1 MYNANIEFPLKTVIG
16 AEQTGQTTWGDTG
29 PHKMEV
35 PSLNIYFV
43 IVVILVTKSC
53 PTLLQPHGL

>member
-1 MYNANIEFPLKTVIG
+1 MLILFPLRTG

-43 IVVILVTKSC
+43 IVVILVTKSY